1 MNVEFGS
8 ITNNFE
14 IGEIAC
20 FTTSSVFSKA
30 LQISQIT
37 YSEILSMMRWDCV
50 DEVSDMVALL
60 VLGSEKA
67 RLLERAN

>member
-1 MNVEFGS
+1 MNVKFDS

-30 LQISQIT
+30 LQISQRT
-37 YSEILSMMRWDCV
+37 YSEILLMMRWVCV
-50 DEVSDMVALL
+50 DEVLDMVALV

-67 RLLERAN
+67 S